1 MLLMKLKMG
10 QNVKVRRR
18 GRVRRG
24 TACGGE
30 SGREGTARHTQHCT
44 AMFSAGEEGEKGTGV
59 VS

>member
-1 MLLMKLKMG
+1 MG